1 MSLLKDLNPV
11 QREAVR
17 TIEGP
22 VMIIAGAGSGKTRV
36 LAYRIAYLLECGV
49 PPYNVLALT
58 FTNKAAREMRDRIET
73 LVPGDDANRLWMG
86 TFHSTFARL
95 LRRDAEKLG
104 FHKNFSIYDTD
115 DSQNVVRTIMN
126 DMNLNTQQISPSAMR
141 HLISRA
147 KNRLQ
152 TPEQIAQ
159 AAKDLFEKKVAEVF
173 DEYGR
178 RLRNSNAMDFDDLIT
193 HPIALFD
200 AQPEVLASYQNQ
212 FKFILIDEY
221 QDTNQAQYQIVRR
234 LAAAHRN
241 ICVVGDDAQ
250 SIYAFRGADI
260 RNILEFEKHFADA
273 RTFRLEQNYRSTKRI
288 LQGADSLIKNNPQQ
302 LKKTL
307 WTENDIGE
315 TITILETAD
324 EMEEAQKIVSLMQEE
339 GRKKKLQLKDFA
351 VLYRTNAQSRALE
364 DAMRRSGIP
373 YTIIG
378 GVEFYRRREIKD
390 VLGYL
395 RLIVNANDDE
405 AFLRVVNYP
414 ARGIG
419 STTVDRLRAYASEEG
434 VSLFE
439 ASMNAPSVP
448 AMQPA
453 AVRRLGDFVLL
464 IQKYALLRNEIS
476 AGELAGSL
484 VNEIGVITEFKNE
497 GTVEARTRLD
507 NVQEL
512 LSALSQFQT
521 SNGLGTLEAFLAEA
535 SLVADVDRL
544 DPDRNA
550 VTLMTLHA
558 AKGLEFPVVFMTGME
573 EGLFPSSIAMDNGEI
588 DEERRL
594 CYVGMT
600 RAMTKLFMTHA
611 RSRMKWSERLT
622 QLPSRFLMEIDEEAV
637 HRDSTRRRQ
646 PAQTPSLFG
655 GGAARKHTPRAGKAA
670 NEYSQLSDES
680 YSQVEPEFGPGT
692 VVFHATFGRG
702 TILSIAG
709 SGDSAKASVVFD
721 SVGKK
726 TLVLKYAGLKPSER

>member
-1 MSLLKDLNPV
+1 MSLLHDLNPI
-11 QREAVR
+11 QREAVK

-36 LAYRIAYLLECGV
+36 LTYRIAYLLECGV
-49 PPYNVLALT
+49 PAYNILALT
-58 FTNKAAREMRDRIET
+58 FTNKAAREMRERIEV
-73 LVPGDDANRLWMG
+73 LVPGEEARKLWMG
-86 TFHSTFARL
+86 TFHATFARL

-115 DSQNVVRTIMN
+115 DSQNVIKSVMG
-126 DMNLNTQQISPSAMR
+126 DLSLNTQQISPSAMR

-152 TPEQIAQ
+152 TPQDIANN
-159 AAKDLFEKKVAEVF
+159 AKDFFEKKVAEVF
-173 DEYGR
+173 DEYCK

-193 HPIALFD
+193 HPITLFD
-200 AQPEVLASYQNQ
+200 MQPEVLAAYQNQ

-234 LAAAHRN
+234 LAKAHSN

-260 RNILEFEKHFADA
+260 RNILEFEKHFTDA

-288 LQGADSLIKNNPQQ
+288 LQGADSLIRHNPDQ
-302 LKKTL
+302 LKKKL
-307 WTENDIGE
+307 WTENDTGE
-315 TITILETAD
+315 LITILELTD
-324 EMEEAQKIVSLMQEE
+324 EMEEAQKIVSSMQEE
-339 GRKKKLQLKDFA
+339 SRKKKLQLKDFA
-351 VLYRTNAQSRALE
+351 ILYRTNAQSRALE
-364 DAMRRSGIP
+364 DALRRSGIP

-390 VLGYL
+390 VLAYL
-395 RLIVNANDDE
+395 RVIVNANDDE

-414 ARGIG
+414 TRGIG
-419 STTVDRLRAYASEEG
+419 STTIERLRTYAGDEG

-439 ASMNAPSVP
+439 AAMNATSVP
-448 AMQPA
+448 TLPSA
-453 AVRRLGDFVLL
+453 AIRRLTDFILL

-484 VNEIGVITEFKNE
+484 VNEIGLISELKNE

-507 NVQEL
+507 NIQEL
-512 LSALSQFQT
+512 LSALTEYQS
-521 SNGLGTLEAFLAEA
+521 SNGLASLEAFLAEA

-600 RAMTKLFMTHA
+600 RAMTKLYMTHA
-611 RSRMKWSERLT
+611 RTRLKWSERLT
-622 QLPSRFLMEIDEEAV
+622 QLPSRFLMELDKEAV
-637 HRDSTRRRQ
+637 HRDSTRRKQ
-646 PAQTPSLFG
+646 HVHEPASAG
-655 GGAARKHTPRAGKAA
+655 VSARKGTARPRRST
-670 NEYSQLSDES
+670 NEYSQVADDS

-709 SGDSAKASVVFD
+709 SGDSAKAAVVFD

-726 TLVLKYAGLKPSER
+726 TLVLKYAGLSIG

>member
-11 QREAVR
+11 QREAVK

-36 LAYRIAYLLECGV
+36 LTYRIAYLLECGV
-49 PPYNVLALT
+49 PPYNILALT
-58 FTNKAAREMRDRIET
+58 FTNKAAREMRERIES
-73 LVPGDDANRLWMG
+73 LIPGDEAKRLWMG

-115 DSQNVVRTIMN
+115 DSQNVIKTIMH
-126 DMNLNTQQISPSAMR
+126 DMNLNTQQISPSTMR
-141 HLISRA
+141 HMISRA

-152 TPEQIAQ
+152 TPADISQ
-159 AAKDLFEKKVAEVF
+159 AAKEFYEKKMAEVF
-173 DEYGR
+173 EEYGK

-200 AQPEVLASYQNQ
+200 TQPDVLASYQNQ

-260 RNILEFEKHFADA
+260 RNILEFEVTFENA
-273 RTFRLEQNYRSTKRI
+273 RTFRLEQNYRSTKLI
-288 LQGADSLIKNNPQQ
+288 LQGADSLIKNNTQQ

-307 WTENDIGE
+307 WTENDTGE
-315 TITILETAD
+315 PITILEMSD
-324 EMEEAQKIVSLMQEE
+324 EMEEAQKIVTLMQDES
-339 GRKKKLQLKDFA
+339 RKKKLQLKDFA
-351 VLYRTNAQSRALE
+351 VLYRTNAQSRSLE

-414 ARGIG
+414 TRGIG
-419 STTVDRLRAYASEEG
+419 STTVDRLRAYAGEEG

-439 ASMNAPSVP
+439 AAMNAPAAP
-448 AMQPA
+448 AMPSTA
-453 AVRRLGDFVLL
+453 IRRLGEFVLL

-484 VNEIGVITEFKNE
+484 VNETGIIAEFKNE

-507 NVQEL
+507 NIQEL
-512 LSALSQFQT
+512 LSALSQFQ
-521 SNGLGTLEAFLAEA
+521 SANGLGTLEAFLAEA

-573 EGLFPSSIAMDNGEI
+573 EGLFPSSIAMDNGEV

-600 RAMTKLFMTHA
+600 RAMTKLYMTHA
-611 RSRMKWSERLT
+611 RTRMKWSERLT
-622 QLPSRFLMEIDEEAV
+622 QLPSRFLMELDEATV

-646 PAQTPSLFG
+646 QAHTPSLFG
-655 GGAARKHTPRAGKAA
+655 DGAARRPATRSRKQAS
-670 NEYSQLSDES
+670 EYSQAADDS
-680 YSQVEPEFGPGT
+680 YSQVEPEIGPGT
-692 VVFHATFGRG
+692 IVFHATFGRG
-702 TILSIAG
+702 TILSING
-709 SGDSAKASVVFD
+709 SGDSSKAAVVFD

-726 TLVLKYAGLKPSER
+726 TLVLKYAGLTIGNR